1 MGDGFITVARFRD
14 ILKEIDEDISDEELD
29 GIIADV
35 SCAIYVVPH
44 LVLDSKFNYV
54 MITLLEIERNT
65 INEHLAISTS
75 FISQA
80 KGFVNDDLIV
90 PEK

>member
-35 SCAIYVVPH
+35 SCAIYAVPH
-44 LVLDSKFNYV
+44 LVLVSKFNYV
-54 MITLLEIERNT
+54 MIT
-65 INEHLAISTS
+65 
-75 FISQA
+75 
-80 KGFVNDDLIV
+80 
-90 PEK
+90 

>member
-35 SCAIYVVPH
+35 SCAIKCNQVPH
-44 LVLDSKFNYV
+44 LVLYSMSNYV
-54 MITLLEIERNT
+54 MISLEIERNT
-65 INEHLAISTS
+65 IKTLTNI
-75 FISQA
+75 
-80 KGFVNDDLIV
+80 
-90 PEK
+90 

>member
-54 MITLLEIERNT
+54 MI
-65 INEHLAISTS
+65 NEHLAISTS
-75 FISQA
+75 FISQT

>member
-75 FISQA
+75 FISQT

>member
-44 LVLDSKFNYV
+44 LVLDSKFNY
-54 MITLLEIERNT
+54 ILRNIERN
-65 INEHLAISTS
+65 IFNELLAISTS
-75 FISQA
+75 FISQT

>member
-44 LVLDSKFNYV
+44 LVLDDKFNYV
-54 MITLLEIERNT
+54 MKSRETQLTNI
-65 INEHLAISTS
+65 
-75 FISQA
+75 
-80 KGFVNDDLIV
+80 
-90 PEK
+90 